1 MAPLRRTLAL
11 LATLTVMLTGLA
23 VPAAHASAEGS
34 FVAKINAERAAQG
47 LAPVEVYWDLVD
59 DARAHSQEMLAADEL
74 YHNPNLSSVCSNWI
88 GLGENV
94 GVGPSADTI
103 HNAFMRSSG
112 HRANILGD
120 YNYVGVGV
128 AQGSDELWVTVV
140 FMKGPA
146 GLVTP
151 AEPDPAPDPDPPA
164 VDPEPE
170 TTIPADATP
179 APESEPTPAA
189 DDLAAATPST
199 TTVPPDTEPVAAE
212 EAAPQREV
220 MVRYA
225 RLPGLHPIYD

>member
-1 MAPLRRTLAL
+1 MAPLRRILAL
-11 LATLTVMLTGLA
+11 LAALTVMLTGLA

-59 DARAHSQEMLAADEL
+59 DARAHSKEMLAADDL

-94 GVGPSADTI
+94 GVGPSADAI

-128 AQGSDELWVTVV
+128 AQGDGELWVTVV

-151 AEPDPAPDPDPPA
+151 VEPEPPTVEPEPEPEPSTPADAPPASQPNDPAP
-164 VDPEPE
+164 E
-170 TTIPADATP
+170 
-179 APESEPTPAA
+179 A
-189 DDLAAATPST
+189 DDAAAAAPVT
-199 TTVPPDTEPVAAE
+199 TTVPPADEPAPAVE
-212 EAAPQREV
+212 EAPEREP

-225 RLPGLHPIYD
+225 RLPGLHPVYD